1 MVSKT
6 LRSDPPDAETA
17 SHRLLLRAGLIHQVA
32 AGIYA
37 YLPLALR
44 SLRKI
49 ENIIRDEMDAAG
61 GQELMLPALQPQEL
75 WEQTG
80 RKEAFG
86 DNMFSLEDRRGRP
99 MVLAPTHEEVIT
111 NVVKANVQSYR
122 DLPLI
127 LYQIQTKFRDEARPR
142 AGLVRVRECDMK
154 DAYSFNAD
162 EASLEESYQAMA
174 QAYRNIFRRRGL
186 PVLMAEADSG
196 AIGGKD
202 SHEFLLATETGE
214 DTVITCPSC
223 SYPANAE
230 KAESTYP
237 EVPAEPE
244 QALEEVST
252 PGIKTIAGLAE
263 FLDVPESKTLKAVF
277 YMSDGEPVFVTIR
290 GDLEVNEVKLRNAL
304 QSNDLRLAEDHE
316 VKAAGLVAGS
326 ASAIGLTGIKRV
338 ADVSITSGGNFVV
351 GANKPDTHFKGA
363 NYPRDFQA
371 DIVTDIALAQPGQ
384 LCPRCGHILESIKG
398 IEVGH
403 IFKLGTFFSETLDAY
418 FLDSEG
424 QRRPIIMGCYGIGVG
439 RLLAAAVEQN
449 NDEQGI
455 VFPVPVAP
463 YQAHLVG
470 LNIANEEV
478 AEAADKLYKE
488 LVDAGVEVLYDD
500 REDAAA
506 GVKFN
511 DADLLG
517 MPVRLV
523 VSPRNIKAGVVEIK
537 GRTQSEAHTAPLDGV
552 VEAVREILNAVDGLE
567 KISPAA

>member
-1 MVSKT
+1 MRFSRMVSKT
-6 LRSDPPDAETA
+6 LRSDPPDAETT
-17 SHRLLLRAGLIHQVA
+17 SHRLMLRAGMIHQVA
-32 AGIYA
+32 AGVYT

-49 ENIIRDEMDAAG
+49 ENILREEMDAAG
-61 GQELMLPALQPQEL
+61 GQELMMPALQPQEL

-80 RKEAFG
+80 RKVAFG

-142 AGLVRVRECDMK
+142 AGLVRGREFDMK

-162 EASLEESYQAMA
+162 EASLDESYQAMA
-174 QAYRNIFRRRGL
+174 QAYRNIFRRCGL

-202 SHEFLLATETGE
+202 SHEFLLAADTGE

-223 SYPANAE
+223 SYTANSE

-244 QALEEVST
+244 RALEEVST

-263 FLDVPESKTLKAVF
+263 FLGIPESKTLKAVF

-290 GDLEVNEVKLRNAL
+290 GDLDVNEVKLKNAL
-304 QSNDLRLAEDHE
+304 QSHDLRLAEDHE

-326 ASAIGLTGIKRV
+326 ASAIGLSGVKRL
-338 ADVSITSGGNFVV
+338 ADVSITSGNNFVV
-351 GANKPDTHFKGA
+351 GANKPDTHFQGA

-403 IFKLGTFFSETLDAY
+403 IFKLGTFFSEALGAE

-424 QRRPIIMGCYGIGVG
+424 QQHPIMMGCYGIGVG
-439 RLLAAAVEQN
+439 RLLAAVVEQN
-449 NDEQGI
+449 NDENGI
-455 VFPVPVAP
+455 VFPAPVAP

-470 LNIANEEV
+470 LNLSDQEV
-478 AEAADKLYKE
+478 AEASEKLYQE
-488 LVDAGVEVLYDD
+488 LEADGIEVLYDD

-517 MPVRLV
+517 LPVRLV
-523 VSPRNIKAGVVEIK
+523 VSPRNLKAGVVEVK
-537 GRTQSEAHTAPLDGV
+537 GRAESEAGSVPLDGV
-552 VEAVREILNAVDGLE
+552 VEEVRKRL
-567 KISPAA
+567 AAGAE

>member
-1 MVSKT
+1 MRFSRMVSKT

-17 SHRLLLRAGLIHQVA
+17 SHRLLLRAGMIHQVA
-32 AGIYA
+32 SGIYT

-49 ENIIRDEMDAAG
+49 ENIIREEMDAAG
-61 GQELMLPALQPQEL
+61 GQELMMPALQPQEL
-75 WEQTG
+75 WDQTG
-80 RKEAFG
+80 RREAFG
-86 DNMFSLEDRRGRP
+86 DNMFAFQDRRGRP

-127 LYQIQTKFRDEARPR
+127 LYQIQTKFRDEPRPR
-142 AGLVRVRECDMK
+142 AGLVRVREFDMK

-162 EASLEESYQAMA
+162 EASLDESYQAVA
-174 QAYRNIFRRRGL
+174 QAYRNIFRRCGL
-186 PVLMAEADSG
+186 PVMMAEADSG

-214 DTVITCPSC
+214 DTVITCRSC
-223 SYPANAE
+223 SYTANAE
-230 KAESTYP
+230 KAESTCP

-244 QALEEVST
+244 QSLEEVST

-263 FLDVPESKTLKAVF
+263 FLNVPESKTLKAVF

-290 GDLEVNEVKLRNAL
+290 GDLDVNEVKLRNAL
-304 QSNDLRLAEDHE
+304 KSNDLRLAEDHE

-326 ASAIGLTGIKRV
+326 ASAIGIKGIKRV
-338 ADVSITSGGNFVV
+338 ADLSITNGNNFVV
-351 GANKPDTHFKGA
+351 GANKTDTHFRGA
-363 NYPRDFQA
+363 NYPRDFET
-371 DIVTDIALAQPGQ
+371 DILADIALAQLGQ
-384 LCPRCGHILESIKG
+384 LCSRCGNILEATKG

-403 IFKLGTFFSETLDAY
+403 IFKLGTFFSEALGAD

-424 QRRPIIMGCYGIGVG
+424 QQKPIIMGCYGIGVG

-449 NDEQGI
+449 NDENGI
-455 VFPVPVAP
+455 VFPTPVAP

-470 LNIANEEV
+470 LNMSNEEV
-478 AEAADKLYKE
+478 AEAGDRLYQE
-488 LVDAGVEVLYDD
+488 MQAAGIEVLYDD

-517 MPVRLV
+517 LPVRLV
-523 VSPRNIKAGVVEIK
+523 VSPRNMKNGVVEVK
-537 GRTQSEAHTAPLDGV
+537 GRTDSEAATVPLDGV
-552 VEAVREILNAVDGLE
+552 VEEVRRRL
-567 KISPAA
+567 AAAAE